1 MLLQHHHIVSS
12 LLMEDSSG
20 RPSGIPRISRLPVAR
35 SASAIPKPSS
45 GIPASSPARP
55 APSGNSQPAN
65 PSLRSHAPAK
75 GRETKL
81 QKATPRHETPL
92 TIASSAL
99 TAQPS
104 ANNGKSHRRQTH
116 LGVANKTGTQPHAP
130 PASPTSNV
138 ADDSIAQKPPPAT
151 PNSSR
156 PRLSLSERTVETLS
170 LLPSS
175 SSMSKSPAHFF
186 DSSSSSTPA
195 SSHNSDG
202 SSTSC
207 NLLEDC
213 PSPPSRLAAPPVTAS
228 PHSSHGSSTQRVQK
242 YGRLLSRASIPSAMS
257 QQISPEPMEQQFGAS
272 SQRGVKTMADR
283 TMKPRTS
290 INGLFRKPSLPALS
304 RSVKDSATPKGTPLK
319 PKQAQKTVTGGTRP
333 TCPDD
338 EALSSLKTRKSSAAL
353 RDQIAKAKAA
363 KRAAARDV
371 SPKRDLAPTH
381 LETFPDTSG
390 QDSGF
395 DMACDDPFNLRRAED
410 ANTKILKQR
419 VASARTSG
427 RLNIAALGLKTMP
440 DEVIK
445 MYDLETIGTYDGSWA
460 ESVDLTRLVAADNE
474 FETLEDD
481 LFPDSNQ
488 ETLGEDSDGQGNMF
502 GGLETMDLHGN
513 LLVRVPPGFRCLVYM
528 TSLNLSSNRLDNDC
542 LDILTQLTGLRE
554 LKLSK
559 NRLCGPLSLDISK
572 LEALEILDLHGNA
585 ISELPNNFGAMSRLR
600 ILNLND
606 NRFKSLSFNSLS
618 AKSLTELSVKK
629 NQLGDVLIK
638 EQIDSLPMLQMLDAS
653 SNQLTHL
660 VAPGSRICLPA
671 IHTLSLS
678 VNKLQ
683 ELPDVTTWTSLLTLK
698 VDENGLSDF
707 PVGFTGLDKLR
718 HADFACNNIRIVP
731 LEISR
736 MDSLSMF
743 RLTGNPLRDR
753 KLLSATT
760 EELKEILAGRLEP
773 PPPYQ
778 ESGSASDMNDL
789 MERLVEMETKRHVAD
804 VDDGDA
810 QDRSDADEDFATP
823 PTSAPRSPVQAS
835 SQVWLVK
842 AGGVLDR
849 SETNMSELSTRMC
862 IDVAAQHS
870 VQQVQL
876 QHNRLACIPTALSVF
891 AGTLT
896 YLSLAHNKLAGQLLL
911 QEELELPVLREMDL
925 ASNQMTCLEVLA
937 QLLRAPALDKV
948 DVSFNGITRLP
959 SNLKQAF
966 PQLQVLL
973 AANNQLTALEAKSI
987 SGLRTV
993 NVANNE
999 IAHLSPLIGLL
1010 GGKGGLEKLD
1020 VTGNR
1025 FKIPR
1030 WNILERGTDE
1040 TLRWLRGRV
1049 PAADIAAWKEANGQE
1064 GDEDGCY

>member
-1 MLLQHHHIVSS
+1 MD
-12 LLMEDSSG
+12 DSRG

-35 SASAIPKPSS
+35 PVSAIPKPSS
-45 GIPASSPARP
+45 GIPASSPARSG
-55 APSGNSQPAN
+55 PSRNSQPASS
-65 PSLRSHAPAK
+65 SLRSHAPVK
-75 GRETKL
+75 GPQTTL

-92 TIASSAL
+92 AISSSAL
-99 TAQPS
+99 TNQPS
-104 ANNGKSHRRQTH
+104 AKDATSHRRQTH
-116 LGVANKTGTQPHAP
+116 LDVASKTGPQRHAP
-130 PASPTSNV
+130 PASPTSRV
-138 ADDSIAQKPPPAT
+138 ADDSMPLNPPPAT

-195 SSHNSDG
+195 SSHNSDA
-202 SSTSC
+202 SSRCC
-207 NLLEDC
+207 NVPQDRSS
-213 PSPPSRLAAPPVTAS
+213 PSSRLAAPPPTAS
-228 PHSSHGSSTQRVQK
+228 PHSSHGNSTQKVQK
-242 YGRLLSRASIPSAMS
+242 YGKLLSRASIPSAMR
-257 QQISPEPMEQQFGAS
+257 QHISPEPMDHQFGPS
-272 SQRGVKTMADR
+272 PHRGVKTMADR
-283 TMKPRTS
+283 TVKPRTS

-304 RSVKDSATPKGTPLK
+304 RPAKDSATPKGTPPR
-319 PKQAQKTVTGGTRP
+319 PKQAQKTVAGGTIP
-333 TCPDD
+333 NCPPGSSADD
-338 EALSSLKTRKSSAAL
+338 ETLLSLKTRKSSAAL

-363 KRAAARDV
+363 KRAAARDA
-371 SPKRDLAPTH
+371 SASKDLAHTH
-381 LETFPDTSG
+381 TETSLDTSG
-390 QDSGF
+390 QGPDF
-395 DMACDDPFNLRRAED
+395 DIVCNDPFNLRRAED

-440 DEVIK
+440 DEVTK

-474 FETLEDD
+474 FETLQDD

-488 ETLGEDSDGQGNMF
+488 ETSGEDSDGQGNMF

-542 LDILTQLTGLRE
+542 LNILTQLTGLRE
-554 LKLSK
+554 LKMSK
-559 NRLCGPLSLDISK
+559 NRLCGPLSRATSK

-585 ISELPNNFGAMSRLR
+585 ISELPDTFGALSRLR

-606 NRFKSLSFNSLS
+606 NRLESLPFSNLS

-629 NQLGDVLIK
+629 NQLRDILIN

-660 VAPGSRICLPA
+660 VAPRARICLPA
-671 IHTLSLS
+671 IHTLLLS

-698 VDENGLSDF
+698 VDENGMSDF
-707 PVGFTGLDKLR
+707 PVGFTRLDKLR
-718 HADFACNNIRIVP
+718 HADFAYNDIRMVP
-731 LEISR
+731 PEISR
-736 MDSLSMF
+736 MDCLSMF
-743 RLTGNPLRDR
+743 GLAGNPLRDR

-760 EELKEILAGRLEP
+760 EEVKEILAGRLEP

-778 ESGSASDMNDL
+778 ESGSAPDMKDF
-789 MERLVEMETKRHVAD
+789 MERLVEMETKRQGAD
-804 VDDGDA
+804 VEEGDA
-810 QDRSDADEDFATP
+810 EGRSEGDEDFATP
-823 PTSAPRSPVQAS
+823 PTSAPHSPVQTS
-835 SQVWLVK
+835 SELWLVK

-862 IDVAAQHS
+862 IDVAGQHC

-876 QHNRLACIPTALSVF
+876 QHNCLTCIPLALSTF

-896 YLSLAHNKLAGQLLL
+896 YLSLAHNKLAGELLL
-911 QEELELPVLREMDL
+911 QGELELPVLREMDL
-925 ASNQMTCLEVLA
+925 ASNQMTCLEALV
-937 QLLRAPALDKV
+937 QLLRAPALEKV

-959 SNLKQAF
+959 NNLKQGF

-973 AANNQLTALEAKSI
+973 AANNQLTALEAKPI

-1020 VTGNR
+1020 VSGNR
-1025 FKIPR
+1025 FKVPR
-1030 WNILERGTDE
+1030 WNIVERGTDE

-1049 PAADIAAWKEANGQE
+1049 PAADIAAWNEVHGE
-1064 GDEDGCY
+1064 EDDGDGCY